1 MLVFG
6 GITFPIMHP
15 RDWYIMYTY
24 ICTRKTTQNVQFT
37 PPKIIM
43 DLPKMMGLG
52 ILAPASALGNTS
64 SGFKYQYQQI
74 FHGCCVCISF
84 VKFHRKKCFD
94 VSQVW
99 VPRVAVLWDIHLK
112 HFKKQ
117 VNVS

>member
-1 MLVFG
+1 MFDFFVF
-6 GITFPIMHP
+6 IFDRYFQI
-15 RDWYIMYTY
+15 YYY
-24 ICTRKTTQNVQFT
+24 T

-43 DLPKMMGLG
+43 NLQKMMGLG
-52 ILAPASALGNTS
+52 ILARASALDNTS
-64 SGFKYQYQQI
+64 SGLRYQYQQI

-84 VKFHRKKCFD
+84 VKFHREKCFD